1 MNYEFECKEIKE
13 LSLLMGIELMI
24 LGSSSVVFSFQE
36 IGCCISIAS
45 LYADHL
51 TQDNLQLR
59 VRDVVDEFLVK
70 ESHP

>member
-1 MNYEFECKEIKE
+1 
-13 LSLLMGIELMI
+13 MGVELMI
-24 LGSSSVVFSFQE
+24 LGSSSAVFSFKQPD
-36 IGCCISIAS
+36 SAS

-59 VRDVVDEFLVK
+59 ERDVVDEFSVK